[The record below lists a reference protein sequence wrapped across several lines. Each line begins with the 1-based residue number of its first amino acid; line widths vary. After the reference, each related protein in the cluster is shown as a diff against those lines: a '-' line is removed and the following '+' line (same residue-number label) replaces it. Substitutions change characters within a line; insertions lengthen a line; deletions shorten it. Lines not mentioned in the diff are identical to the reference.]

1 MPGPGWAQLA
11 RAARNPDH
19 RDRAARASASLAL
32 PLLVGVLAGDPRAGM
47 VAATGGFAGL
57 LAGVVP
63 FQRRARVLASLTV
76 AFPLAVVVGT
86 LAVPSAVAASVA
98 PGVLAAVAALVFR
111 AFAVPTPREY
121 PLVLACLM
129 ATGLPA
135 DPSAAPARAL
145 EAFGGAAAAFA
156 IGMVGYRRAAATS
169 DVQPEAGAA
178 GIRARLAAAMD
189 SDARVIPTAARM
201 GIAVAAG
208 AGLGHAIGLSRPY
221 WAGLTAAA
229 VLQGATGPLQRRRAV
244 DRAVGTVVGVVLAQ
258 PVVEL
263 HPPLGLD
270 VVAVALCMFVAQT
283 IVRANYAVAVVFLT
297 QLPIFMMDLA
307 GADPGPAITGARLVD
322 TLIGCALGA
331 AITQV
336 PLRRAAPAAQGRR
349 RAP

>member
-1 MPGPGWAQLA
+1 MPGPGWAKLA

-32 PLLVGVLAGDPRAGM
+32 PMLVGVLAGDPRAGM

-63 FQRRARVLASLTV
+63 FQRRARVLASLTIV
-76 AFPLAVVVGT
+76 FPLAIVVGT
-86 LAVPSAVAASVA
+86 LAAPSAVAASVA
-98 PGVLAAVAALVFR
+98 PGVLAAVAAFMFR
-111 AFAVPTPREY
+111 AFAVPAPREY

-156 IGMVGYRRAAATS
+156 IGMVGYRRPATAS
-169 DVQPEAGAA
+169 GVQPEAGGA
-178 GIRARLAAAMD
+178 GIRARLSAAMD
-189 SDARVIPTAARM
+189 RDTLVIPTAARM

-221 WAGLTAAA
+221 WAGLTVAA

-244 DRAVGTVVGVVLAQ
+244 DRAVGTVIGVVLAQ
-258 PVVEL
+258 PLVEL

-270 VVAVALCMFVAQT
+270 VAAVALCMFVAQ
-283 IVRANYAVAVVFLT
+283 IVIRASYAVAVVFMT

-307 GADPGPAITGARLVD
+307 GADPGPAITSARLID

-336 PLRRAAPAAQGRR
+336 PFAAQRAHAR
-349 RAP
+349 TQRAP